1 MKKTKENEEPKQP
14 KPKDEA
20 KTKHSIKT
28 KLMLLHISCQ
38 INLFMIEQT
47 DFLVVK

>member
-20 KTKHSIKT
+20 KTKHRIIQ
-28 KLMLLHISCQ
+28 MHQ
-38 INLFMIEQT
+38 QNLFFSGKVEEKEKKNEYM
-47 DFLVVK
+47 LS